1 MPVIYKIDVAKRLI
15 RTRCIGD
22 VTPEEI
28 RDHFQALEKDPER
41 PNFLNV
47 LLDVRESTSLPLTQD
62 LRDVS
67 YWISEVR
74 RSLRFGACAVVAS
87 NDAMFGMMR
96 MFEVL
101 AGDYFDAVQV
111 FKQIAAAEAWL
122 SHFEPRSKATA

>member
-1 MPVIYKIDVAKRLI
+1 MPVTYEIDPVKRLI
-15 RTRCIGD
+15 RTRCFGD

-28 RDHFQALEKDPER
+28 RLHFVDLEKDPQRPER
-41 PNFLNV
+41 LDV
-47 LLDVRESTSLPLTQD
+47 LLDVREAMSLPDTQD

-67 YWISEVR
+67 HWISEVCK
-74 RSLRFGACAVVAS
+74 SIRFGACAVVAS

-111 FKQIAAAEAWL
+111 FKQISAAEAWL
-122 SHFEPRSKATA
+122 SHFEPKSKASA